1 MSRRAVRFADLGNVT
16 YREAWDLQEAIF
28 TKVVDRKT
36 SNRKLPED
44 ERIPTEDT
52 LLFVEHPHVYT
63 LGKSGDLDNLLAD
76 GERLK
81 AINAEFFRTN
91 RGGDITYH
99 GPGQLVGYP
108 IVSLAARK
116 DLHAYLR
123 FLEQVLINAV
133 GSLGLTATRRPG
145 LTGIWIGPRKVAAL
159 GVAVRRWIT
168 YHGFALNV
176 NAHLPHFAG
185 IVPCGIAATE
195 GTVTSLHAEL
205 GHDLDLAAVQKII
218 AEEFQTLWPAFLA
231 SGEIPDQ

>member
-91 RGGDITYH
+91 RGGDITFH
-99 GPGQLVGYP
+99 GEGQIVGYP
-108 IVSLAARK
+108 IL
-116 DLHAYLR
+116 DLDQIYTDIHRYLR
-123 FLEQVLINAV
+123 DLEEIIILTLNDFGISNA
-133 GSLGLTATRRPG
+133 GRKEG
-145 LTGIWIGPRKVAAL
+145 LTGVWVENQKLCAIG
-159 GVAVRRWIT
+159 VRTSRWVT
-168 YHGFALNV
+168 MHGFALNV
-176 NAHLPHFAG
+176 NTDLRFFDF
-185 IVPCGIAATE
+185 IVPCGIRDKAV
-195 GTVTSLHAEL
+195 GSMQGIL
-205 GHDLDLAAVQKII
+205 GRELDLQEVKARLL
-218 AEEFQTLWPAFLA
+218 ERFC
-231 SGEIPDQ
+231 EIFSFNSINAG

>member
-108 IVSLAARK
+108 IVSLATRK

-133 GSLGLTATRRPG
+133 GFLGLTATRRPG